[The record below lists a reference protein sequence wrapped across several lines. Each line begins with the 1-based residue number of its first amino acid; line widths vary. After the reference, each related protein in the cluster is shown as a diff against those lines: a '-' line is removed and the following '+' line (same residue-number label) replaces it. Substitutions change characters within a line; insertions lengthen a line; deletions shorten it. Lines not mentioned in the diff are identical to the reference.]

1 MVQRFWAQLS
11 DVLTF
16 GTFLASVERS
26 ICKIENARN
35 LDRVM
40 VELTKVS
47 VTSCLGLVPSFQERM
62 GKRSCV
68 AFGSKGCRT
77 LPYRLSL
84 IFHVC
89 KFLWR
94 RHVSVVLGSVV
105 WELRQLPSVGYCYI
119 EGRYR
124 KLDSQRPLLKAPKVA
139 FAFVRPRL
147 CQDTMMGDDQV
158 VLQGALDTLGE
169 VMLGKLASVI
179 GPRRQ
184 QGRLEDGASETSRD
198 LDKKVVDLRRRDL
211 AEENEEEAIVGSES
225 ESLHK
230 LRCGTLYNYL
240 RQAIATSKEDEV
252 TIEQADE
259 EKEPVHG
266 DTVDDSNGGSED
278 DEDEEDAI
286 KKTFLRCINCL
297 SKGEVQHFCV
307 NVTKMTE
314 TYDHLHT
321 KNVEIKL
328 LSSSKAQYTS
338 TSSALTAVPLSFGIS
353 MLRCRLLQHNNILL
367 SDSLVCLSH
376 LARSSKDDVCVFT
389 RLPESTL
396 STPSANTSSMLKDS
410 FDGACRSKGGS
421 LDSVPITP

>member
-1 MVQRFWAQLS
+1 MVQHFWAQLS

-26 ICKIENARN
+26 ICKIENART
-35 LDRVM
+35 LDIACGGSTCPSKKGWVR
-40 VELTKVS
+40 
-47 VTSCLGLVPSFQERM
+47 GLVL
-62 GKRSCV
+62 RSAV
-68 AFGSKGCRT
+68 KGADT
-77 LPYRLSL
+77 PLPIESY
-84 IFHVC
+84 FHMC

-94 RHVSVVLGSVV
+94 RHMSMVLGSVV

-119 EGRYR
+119 EGRYQ

-147 CQDTMMGDDQV
+147 CQDTMTGDDQV

-169 VMLGKLASVI
+169 VKLASVI

-184 QGRLEDGASETSRD
+184 QGRPEDGASGTSRD

-211 AEENEEEAIVGSES
+211 AEENEEEGIVGSES

-230 LRCGTLYNYL
+230 LSMWDFVQIVEGISNYL

-266 DTVDDSNGGSED
+266 DTVDDSNGGGED

-297 SKGEVQHFCV
+297 SKGEVQRFCV
-307 NVTKMTE
+307 NVAKMTE
-314 TYDHLHT
+314 IYDHLHT

-328 LSSSKAQYTS
+328 LSSSKARYTS
-338 TSSALTAVPLSFGIS
+338 TSSTLTAVPLGFDIS
-353 MLRCRLLQHNNILL
+353 MLRCRLLQHNSILL
-367 SDSLVCLSH
+367 SDSLLCLSH
-376 LARSSKDDVCVFT
+376 LARSSKYDVCVFT

-410 FDGACRSKGGS
+410 FNGACRSKGGS
-421 LDSVPITP
+421 LNSMPITP